1 MDKTY
6 QVPDGTTP
14 ITVVDPLI
22 TADDGA
28 AILNVSVAT
37 FWRRVADRTIPQP
50 LKLGSLSRW
59 PRSEILAVIEKAK
72 AARSA
77 GGGHV

>member
-1 MDKTY
+1 MDILS
-6 QVPDGTTP
+6 QVPGGATP
-14 ITVVDPLI
+14 VPIDDPLV
-22 TADDGA
+22 TADAGA

-37 FWRRVADRTIPQP
+37 FWRRVADGTIPQP

-59 PRSEILAVIEKAK
+59 PKSEILAVIEKAK
-72 AARSA
+72 AARAA